1 MTFAELLV
9 VVSAEG
15 FASRNVAVPIQL
27 TAPTSWVGAAFINA
41 NRAMRERLWER
52 VQANP
57 GTQPASV
64 KEKRPATVWV
74 KPG

>member
-41 NRAMRERLWER
+41 WAEGATPLEFYEAGTWGPEGASQLIERDGRLWHR
-52 VQANP
+52 M
-57 GTQPASV
+57 
-64 KEKRPATVWV
+64 
-74 KPG
+74 